1 MIRLA
6 LAALGAL
13 VITGLLLVVAAEL
26 SRERPVV
33 QDLTDPIPVAIVTV
47 APPEPPPEREPEP
60 EPEPPDDP
68 PPLDPTPP
76 LPMPTVSN
84 PMLDSPAVV
93 LDPDLFGLD
102 TGPVGDLGFEAGD
115 LDQRP
120 RITARVQPVYPF
132 KARQRRIEG
141 TVRVRFLV
149 RRDGTVGQVTIEA
162 AEPEGVFEDAV
173 RDAVSRWQFEP
184 GRLAGE
190 AVAAWVVMPITFDLS
205 GGRR

>member
-26 SRERPVV
+26 TRERPVV

-47 APPEPPPEREPEP
+47 APPEPSPEREPEP

-84 PMLDSPAVV
+84 PRLDSPAVV

-102 TGPVGDLGFEAGD
+102 TTPIGDLAFDAAD

-120 RITARVQPVYPF
+120 RLTVSMDPVYPF
-132 KARQRRIEG
+132 KARQRRVEG

-149 RRDGTVGQVTIEA
+149 RSDGTVGQITIEA
-162 AEPEGVFEDAV
+162 ADPEGVFEDAV

-190 AVAAWVVMPITFDLS
+190 AVAAWVVMPISFDLS